1 MENTNNNYWD
11 FIETWHPNYFGDG
24 RIAEIND
31 IERELED
38 YANIPEQQ
46 FNEIREELRRLTVKV
61 FDEALC
67 NYINKTW
74 PGALE
79 IYPKS

>member
-1 MENTNNNYWD
+1 MNNDYWD
-11 FIETWHPNYFGDG
+11 FLEQWHPNYFGDD

-31 IERELED
+31 IEKELEYYSFLHED
-38 YANIPEQQ
+38 MAREKK
-46 FNEIREELRRLTVKV
+46 EELRRLTVKV

-67 NYINKTW
+67 NYINKTY
-74 PGALE
+74 PSETE